1 MHGLVHRRITA
12 TIAATAVATLLVA
25 CGSDTKP
32 SSTAGGSTGGSA
44 APASGQSITYWA
56 SDQGSSIADDVKVL
70 TPELN
75 AFTAKT
81 GIKVNLEVIGWNDL
95 LNRVL
100 AATTSGQGPDVVN
113 IGNTWSASLQ
123 ATGAFLPVT
132 DDVMTQIGDSG
143 RFLPG
148 ALAATGAAGK
158 PPVGVP
164 IYSTAYGLYYNKAE
178 FAAAGITSPPAT
190 WEDLIADGKKL
201 SNGGSQWGLTLEA
214 GQIPENAHAA
224 FVFSEQQGGSWF
236 DASGKPTFTTPQNVA
251 AIKEIVDF
259 MAADK
264 IVNPS
269 DAESSNG
276 TEALQEFASGKAS
289 MLMWQPA
296 GANLAK
302 YGMSSDQYGVAPLP
316 FPASPPAG
324 SKHIDSMV
332 GGINMAVF
340 ANTKHKDAAL
350 QFVKFMTSQPEEIT
364 LNKTYGSLP
373 SVSDA
378 YSDPAFKSADDTVLQ
393 NVLATSATAMPEI
406 AQESQFETSVG
417 TAMKTLFADAA
428 SGKAITDAA
437 VSDALNQAQ
446 QKMEAGG

>member
-1 MHGLVHRRITA
+1 VAL
-12 TIAATAVATLLVA
+12 ATALIVSA
-25 CGSDTKP
+25 CSSSGGGGGGS
-32 SSTAGGSTGGSA
+32 SSAGGSI
-44 APASGQSITYWA
+44 SGQSITYWA
-56 SDQGSSIADDVKVL
+56 SDQGSSIADDVQVL

-75 AFTAKT
+75 AFTKAT
-81 GIKVNLEVIGWNDL
+81 GVKVNLQVIGWNDL
-95 LNRVL
+95 LNRIL
-100 AATTSGQGPDVVN
+100 AATASGQGPDVVN

-123 ATGAFLPVT
+123 ATGAFLPIT
-132 DDVMTQIGDSG
+132 ASVMSQIGDTS

-178 FAAAGITSPPAT
+178 FAAAGISGPPTT
-190 WEDLIADGKKL
+190 WADLITDGQKL
-201 SNGGSQWGLTLEA
+201 THGSQWGLTLEA

-236 DASGKPTFTTPQNVA
+236 DSSGNPTFATSQNVA
-251 AIKEIVDF
+251 AIEQVVDF
-259 MAADK
+259 MATDK
-264 IVNPS
+264 ITNPS
-269 DAESSNG
+269 DAENTNG
-276 TEALQEFASGKAS
+276 TESLQEFASGKAA

-296 GANLAK
+296 GANLTK
-302 YGMSSDQYGVAPLP
+302 YGMKSSQWGVAPLP
-316 FPASPPAG
+316 FPATAPSG

-332 GGINMAVF
+332 GGINLSVF
-340 ANTKHKDAAL
+340 ANTKHQAAAL
-350 QFVKFMTSQPEEIT
+350 AFVKFMTSKQTEIS

-378 YSDPAFKSADDTVLQ
+378 YSDPAFQTADDKVFQ

-406 AQESQFETSVG
+406 AQEGQFETVVG

-428 SGKAITDAA
+428 NGTAITDAL
-437 VSDALNQAQ
+437 VNTALTKAQ
-446 QKMEAGG
+446 QQMQAGG